1 MKKAIIFDLDGTLW
15 DTTVQVEKVWN
26 DVAKNYNIDIRDKQ
40 IKDIMG
46 LTKNEIIQYLFDDNI
61 QLGEEFITECQSKEN
76 EYLSKYG
83 GRIYENTINTIKI
96 LYENYNLYIVSNC
109 QAGYIEAFLNY
120 YNLKRYFKDYE
131 SSGNTG
137 KDKELNIKAIL
148 GRNNI
153 KDAVYV
159 GDTKKDYLASK
170 SNNLKFI
177 WAQYGF
183 GICDCYDDYIEDI
196 LGLTEKMKEL
206 YRY

>member
-15 DTTVQVEKVWN
+15 DTTLQVEKVWN
-26 DVAKNYNIDIRDKQ
+26 DIAKNYNIDIKNNQ
-40 IKDIMG
+40 IKYIMG
-46 LTKNEIIQYLFDDNI
+46 LTKSEIIQHFFDDNI
-61 QLGEEFITECQSKEN
+61 QFGEEFITECQSKEN

-83 GRIYENTINTIKI
+83 SKIYENTINTIKI

-137 KDKELNIKAIL
+137 KDKEFNIKEIL
-148 GRNNI
+148 ERNDI
-153 KDAVYV
+153 KDAIYV

-170 SNNLKFI
+170 SNNIKFI
-177 WAQYGF
+177 WAKYGF

-196 LGLTEKMKEL
+196 TDLIKKLE
-206 YRY
+206 

>member
-26 DVAKNYNIDIRDKQ
+26 DVAKNYNIDIKDKQ

-46 LTKNEIIQYLFDDNI
+46 LIKSEIIQYLFEDNI

-120 YNLKRYFKDYE
+120 YNLKRNFKDYE

-137 KDKELNIKAIL
+137 EDKEFNIKAIL
-148 GRNNI
+148 ERNNI

-170 SNNLKFI
+170 SNNIKFI
-177 WAQYGF
+177 WAKYGL
-183 GICDCYDDYIEDI
+183 GICDCYDDYIDDI
-196 LGLTEKMKEL
+196 TDLIEKLEQKL
-206 YRY
+206 N